1 MSESE
6 KQAIVEADEP
16 TAVDERQQTAGPSAR
31 PACSVEPAGLGRD
44 DRKEE
49 EASQGESSGNGN
61 DEARSGKPAGLCH
74 HVMESGLC
82 CQSPALRGRRFCYGH
97 LRLWGQRVR
106 IARAI
111 ARRAPYRLMLPA
123 MEDFA
128 SVRVAAAQVADALAA
143 GLIEPARAGRLV
155 YTFQQIFC
163 ALRWEA
169 ILRMRASSWMDPTLS
184 PNNGDKEP
192 ALSLSKGG
200 APADE
205 RLLRTGRGRG
215 APHDGVGEQKRL
227 IEEYPE
233 FEAEFGLP
241 AGIDVS
247 QPAQLL
253 FPPPEDSWRVPTPA
267 RDPKTSPWVHR
278 QPGKVWTKDDI
289 ELEALDK
296 NRTNWN
302 SDWKQRQACNQRISR
317 RERKVQEAAWQAEA
331 DRRNAAEDDKER
343 QYASMDEGERSAYH
357 LGVVRGLQAAQER
370 AGEEEARKQP
380 QKAVVSG

>member
-6 KQAIVEADEP
+6 KQTTVEAGEP
-16 TAVDERQQTAGPSAR
+16 TSVEERQQTAGPSAG
-31 PACSVEPAGLGRD
+31 PDCSVEPAGLDRD
-44 DRKEE
+44 DSKKED
-49 EASQGESSGNGN
+49 ASQAESSGNGN
-61 DEARSGKPAGLCH
+61 DEGKSGKPAGLCH

-82 CQSPALRGRRFCYGH
+82 CQSPALRGRRFCYSH

-106 IARAI
+106 MARAI

-169 ILRMRASSWMDPTLS
+169 ILRIHANSSADATRSAGSRQVLS
-184 PNNGDKEP
+184 PKSDEE
-192 ALSLSKGG
+192 SLSRAFQGSG
-200 APADE
+200 APASARD
-205 RLLRTGRGRG
+205 
-215 APHDGVGEQKRL
+215 HGVGEQKRL

-247 QPAQLL
+247 QPLQLL

-278 QPGKVWTKDDI
+278 QPRKVWTKDDI
-289 ELEALDK
+289 ELEHLDK
-296 NRTNWN
+296 NRTNWD
-302 SDWKQRQACNQRISR
+302 SDWKQRHACNQRISQ
-317 RERKVQEAAWQAEA
+317 RERKLQEAAWQAEA
-331 DRRNAAEDDKER
+331 DRRNAAEDEKER
-343 QYASMDEGERSAYH
+343 QYAGMDEGERSAYH
-357 LGVVRGLQAAQER
+357 LGVVRGLQAAQEQ

-380 QKAVVSG
+380 AKAVVSG

>member
-1 MSESE
+1 MSENE
-6 KQAIVEADEP
+6 DQTTVETGETDSVE
-16 TAVDERQQTAGPSAR
+16 ERQQTAGPSAG
-31 PACSVEPAGLGRD
+31 PACSVEQAGLDRD
-44 DRKEE
+44 DSKKED
-49 EASQGESSGNGN
+49 ASQAESSGNGN
-61 DEARSGKPAGLCH
+61 DEGKSGKPAGLCH

-82 CQSPALRGRRFCYGH
+82 CQSPALRDRRYCYSH
-97 LRLWGQRVR
+97 LRLRGQRLR
-106 IARAI
+106 MARAI

-169 ILRMRASSWMDPTLS
+169 ILRIHANSSADATRWAGSRQVLS
-184 PNNGDKEP
+184 PKSE
-192 ALSLSKGG
+192 AESLSGAFQASG
-200 APADE
+200 APASARD
-205 RLLRTGRGRG
+205 
-215 APHDGVGEQKRL
+215 HGVGEQKRL

-233 FEAEFGLP
+233 FEAEFGFP

-247 QPAQLL
+247 QPPQLL

-267 RDPKTSPWVHR
+267 RDPKTSPWIHR
-278 QPGKVWTKDDI
+278 QPRKVWTKDDI
-289 ELEALDK
+289 ELEHLDK
-296 NRTNWN
+296 NRTNWD

-317 RERKVQEAAWQAEA
+317 RERKLQEAAWQAEA

-343 QYASMDEGERSAYH
+343 QYAGMDEGERSAYQ
-357 LGVVRGLQAAQER
+357 LGVVRGLQAVDS
-370 AGEEEARKQP
+370 RKQR
-380 QKAVVSG
+380 A